1 MALFKIHWRV
11 YFSHGSNW
19 NQQVG
24 HVPLVWHV
32 AMCSGLAALLYGW
45 AEP

>member
-1 MALFKIHWRV
+1 MALFKIIGLFT
-11 YFSHGSNW
+11 FSHGSNW

-32 AMCSGLAALLYGW
+32 AMCSSLAALSYGW
-45 AEP
+45 AGL